1 MKFNVSTMNWIC
13 VLNGNVKTNHELRDE
28 IFFQLSRIPE
38 ETKKHV
44 LVTDFH
50 SQQTFGTSKQELLLD
65 IPKYLE
71 KAQSFALVI
80 NDVGNTDRSIMNM
93 SQKDCVS
100 VTVAHVTTDPSVQ
113 FANEM
118 TLWHEANKATT
129 EAELSKAL
137 NSVPGAF
144 IVRKGMLFGLQRF
157 QHCGFFY
164 SRNEHGLHF
173 LSDDSPSVERVAQK
187 VYLNNEPTIV
197 RTDTWQAVTIRH

>member
-1 MKFNVSTMNWIC
+1 MC
-13 VLNGNVKTNHELRDE
+13 VLNGNVKTNHDLRDE

-38 ETKKHV
+38 EARKHV
-44 LVTDFH
+44 IVTDFH
-50 SQQTFGTSKQELLLD
+50 NQQTFGTSKQELLLD

-80 NDVGNTDRSIMNM
+80 NDVGSTDRAIMNM

-100 VTVAHVTTDPSVQ
+100 VTVAHVTTDPSTQ
-113 FANEM
+113 FANEI
-118 TLWHEANKATT
+118 TLWEAANKSAT

-137 NSVPGAF
+137 GVVPGAF
-144 IVRKGMLFGLQRF
+144 IVRKGMLFGFQRIP
-157 QHCGFFY
+157 HCGFFY

-173 LSDDSPSVERVAQK
+173 LSDDSPSVERVAKK

-197 RTDTWQAVTIRH
+197 RTDTWQAVTICH

>member
-1 MKFNVSTMNWIC
+1 MNWIC
-13 VLNGNVKTNHELRDE
+13 AINGNLKTNVNLRDE
-28 IFFQLSRIPE
+28 VFYQLSRIQE
-38 ETKKHV
+38 DARTHV

-50 SQQTFGTSKQELLLD
+50 SQETFGSSKEDLM
-65 IPKYLE
+65 IGARKYLE
-71 KAQSFALVI
+71 NASSFAVLV
-80 NDVGNTDRSIMNM
+80 NPVGSTDRAIMNM

-113 FANEM
+113 YANEM

-137 NSVPGAF
+137 GIVPGAF
-144 IVRKGMLFGLQRF
+144 IVRKGMLFGFQRTP
-157 QHCGFFY
+157 HSGFFY
-164 SRNEHGLHF
+164 SRNEDGLHF
-173 LSDDSPSVERVAQK
+173 LSDDSTSIERVAQK

>member
-1 MKFNVSTMNWIC
+1 MKFNVFTMNWMCCI
-13 VLNGNVKTNHELRDE
+13 NGNVKTNHNLRDE

-38 ETKKHV
+38 EARKHV
-44 LVTDFH
+44 IVTDFH
-50 SQQTFGTSKQELLLD
+50 NQQTFGTSKQELLLD
-65 IPKYLE
+65 IPRYLE

-80 NDVGNTDRSIMNM
+80 NDVGSTDRAVMNM

-118 TLWHEANKATT
+118 TLWHAAEKATT

-173 LSDDSPSVERVAQK
+173 LSDDQPSVERVAKK
-187 VYLNNEPTIV
+187 VYLNNEPTVI

>member
-1 MKFNVSTMNWIC
+1 MNWIC
-13 VLNGNVKTNHELRDE
+13 AINGNIKTNPLLRDE
-28 IFFQLSRIPE
+28 VFFQLSRIQEDPR
-38 ETKKHV
+38 THV

-50 SQQTFGTSKQELLLD
+50 TQKTFGSSKEDLMLGAR
-65 IPKYLE
+65 KYLE
-71 KAQSFALVI
+71 SASSFAVLV
-80 NDVGNTDRSIMNM
+80 NPVGSTDRAIMGM
-93 SQKDCVS
+93 IGKDCVS
-100 VTVAHVTTDPSVQ
+100 VTVAHVTTDPSLQ

-118 TLWHEANKATT
+118 TLWHAAEKATT

-173 LSDDSPSVERVAQK
+173 LSDDQPSVERVARK
-187 VYLNNEPTIV
+187 VYLNNEPTLIKA
-197 RTDTWQAVTIRH
+197 DTWEAIRVAQ

>member
-1 MKFNVSTMNWIC
+1 MNWMCCI
-13 VLNGNVKTNHELRDE
+13 NGNLKTNVNLRDE
-28 IFFQLSRIPE
+28 VFYLLSRIQE
-38 ETKKHV
+38 DASTHV

-50 SQQTFGTSKQELLLD
+50 TQKTFGSSKEDLM
-65 IPKYLE
+65 IGARKYLE
-71 KAQSFALVI
+71 NASSFALLV
-80 NDVGNTDRSIMNM
+80 NPVGSTDRAIMNM

-100 VTVAHVTTDPSVQ
+100 VTVAHVTTDPSTQ

-137 NSVPGAF
+137 NSVPGSF

-157 QHCGFFY
+157 PHCGFFY

-173 LSDDSPSVERVAQK
+173 LSDDQPSVERVAKK
-187 VYLNNEPTIV
+187 VYLNNEPTII
-197 RTDTWQAVTIRH
+197 RMDTWQAVTIRH

>member
-1 MKFNVSTMNWIC
+1 MNWIC
-13 VLNGNVKTNHELRDE
+13 AINGNLKTNPLLRDE
-28 IFFQLSRIPE
+28 VFFQLSRIQEDPR
-38 ETKKHV
+38 THV

-50 SQQTFGTSKQELLLD
+50 TQETFGSSKEDLM
-65 IPKYLE
+65 IGARKYLE
-71 KAQSFALVI
+71 NASSFAVLV
-80 NDVGNTDRSIMNM
+80 NPVGSTDRAIMNM
-93 SQKDCVS
+93 SGKDCVS
-100 VTVAHVTTDPSVQ
+100 VTVAHVTTDPSLQ

-118 TLWHEANKATT
+118 TLWHAAERATT

-173 LSDDSPSVERVAQK
+173 LSDDQPSVERVARK
-187 VYLNNEPTIV
+187 VYLNNEPTLIKA
-197 RTDTWQAVTIRH
+197 DTWEAIRVAQ

>member
-1 MKFNVSTMNWIC
+1 MNWIC
-13 VLNGNVKTNHELRDE
+13 VINGNLKTNVKLRDE
-28 IFFQLSRIPE
+28 VFYQLSRIQE
-38 ETKKHV
+38 DARTHV

-50 SQQTFGTSKQELLLD
+50 TQETFGSSKEDLMID
-65 IPKYLE
+65 ARKYLE
-71 KAQSFALVI
+71 KASSFALLV
-80 NDVGNTDRSIMNM
+80 NPMGSTDRTIMSM
-93 SQKDCVS
+93 VGKDCVS
-100 VTVAHVTTDPSVQ
+100 VTVAHTTTDPSLQ

-118 TLWHEANKATT
+118 TLWHAAEKATT

-173 LSDDSPSVERVAQK
+173 LSDDQPSVERVARK
-187 VYLNNEPTIV
+187 VYLNNEPTLIKA
-197 RTDTWQAVTIRH
+197 DTWEAIRVAQ